1 MNWLLNF
8 VSRKVSPCLGGK
20 YISTW
25 TDSSL
30 QMPYFFPP
38 SSTLETSNSLWI
50 DRSHKDV

>member
-20 YISTW
+20 YVSTW
-25 TDSSL
+25 TDFSANAIL
-30 QMPYFFPP
+30 FPP